1 MTTDQIILFT
11 LFALVFAALL
21 WGRWRYDIVA
31 FTALVIALLLH
42 VVPTEEAFSGFGH
55 PATIIVAL
63 VLVVSRGLLNS
74 GAVDL
79 ITRLVIDQSRSIGA
93 HILTLGGVA
102 GLLSGFMNNVAAL
115 ALLMPVDIQASQKAG
130 RTPGQTLMPLSFA
143 TILGGLFT
151 LIGTPP
157 NIIIAS
163 FRETALGE
171 PYQMFDFAPVG
182 LITAVV
188 GIAFV
193 AFIGWRLIP
202 VPQGS
207 KNAAKDLAELEGY
220 VAELAVPKG
229 SKSIGI
235 KVRDLDGVA
244 EENDC
249 EVLGLARRGK
259 RLPGRARAEEI
270 RANDRL
276 VIKASPDAINAL
288 AGALGLTIKGQTG
301 ASNALSGDLVLSEA
315 VVTADSRLVG
325 RSAMNVRLLGRYG
338 VSLLGISRQ
347 GRTIREQIRKTEL
360 MAGDI
365 LLLVGTPDRVED
377 VVSRMGCLPLAER
390 GLQVIQHGRA
400 GLAIGLFLAAIVAA
414 SFGWIYLPVALAAV
428 VVAFVFT
435 DIVPLRELYDTIE
448 WPVVILLGSFIP
460 LGAALEASGGTDLIA
475 NGIATLTGTWP
486 AWATL
491 TVLMVVTMTL
501 SDVLNNTATAVVAA
515 PVAVSLADSLGAN
528 PDPFL
533 MAVAVAASCAFL
545 TPIGHKNNM
554 LILGPGGYSF
564 GDYWRMGLPLEII
577 VIATAVPAILVFWPL

>member
-31 FTALVIALLLH
+31 FTALVAALLLH

-93 HILTLGGVA
+93 HILTMGGVA

-115 ALLMPVDIQASQKAG
+115 ALFMPVDIQASQKAG

-163 FRETALGE
+163 FRETALGA

-202 VPQGS
+202 VPKGS

-301 ASNALSGDLVLSEA
+301 TSNALSGDLVLSEA

-325 RSAMNVRLLGRYG
+325 RTAMNVRLLGRYG

-390 GLQVIQHGRA
+390 GLQVTQHGRA
-400 GLAIGLFLAAIVAA
+400 GLAIGLFLAAIIAA
-414 SFGWIYLPVALAAV
+414 SFGWVYLPVALAAV

-475 NGIATLTGTWP
+475 NGIASLTGTWP

-515 PVAVSLADSLGAN
+515 PVAVSLANNLGAN